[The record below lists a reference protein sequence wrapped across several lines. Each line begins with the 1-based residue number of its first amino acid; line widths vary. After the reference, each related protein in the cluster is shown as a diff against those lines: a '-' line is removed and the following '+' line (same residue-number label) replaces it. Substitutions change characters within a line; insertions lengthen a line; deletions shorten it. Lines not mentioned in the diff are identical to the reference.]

1 MTLKLLIKN
10 SDYIS
15 LDTIGFAQLGN
26 SDYYEKIKVEK
37 KIIENFF
44 KDNPKL
50 AVPLNYTSYA
60 FFNWNS
66 CSHDLGTY
74 YDFVIIY
81 DLDYLDELENENQNA
96 LITEFWDWVERCENA
111 LCENETE
118 LLKQMK
124 IEYEKN

>member
-26 SDYYEKIKVEK
+26 ADYYEKIKVEK

-44 KDNPKL
+44 KDNAQL
-50 AVPLNYTSYA
+50 AVPLNFTSYA

-66 CSHDLGTY
+66 CQHDLGTY
-74 YDFVIIY
+74 YDFVIIF
-81 DLDYLDELENENQNA
+81 DLDYLDQLENQNQNG
-96 LITEFWDWVERCENA
+96 LIAEFWDWIERCENA
-111 LCENETE
+111 LSENESE
-118 LLKQMK
+118 LLTLIQK
-124 IEYEKN
+124 EYEKN